1 DDLRDCASGLCL
13 LPELTEEMRAGAE
26 SASDIWFQVSGV
38 RQLLLQLRRRDSERL
53 RRAPDQAV
61 ALQGVLSSVAAALGS
76 LGPHLAAQAAELE
89 DEIGASR
96 RGLRR
101 ELAAEGLWA
110 AHGERAA
117 EDRCDLSDEEDGLM
131 ERIGDG
137 PEDFQAELGGLN
149 EQVSKELA
157 QLEQELAELRR
168 KRAGWDDAAHFRFRC
183 ILREF
188 QGKNRELITDRLS
201 LEFPHLSRE
210 QLQQHEVLCDSLKY
224 ATQKQASAF
233 RQWRRERLAL
243 LRKHQGR
250 VEERF
255 KAQGAMAA
263 RRQDML
269 EVKEKGKQL
278 QGRLQVQRAKASV
291 KQEEQTRLKDV
302 DEKRRQTVEAEKD
315 KLARQRAD
323 EAKGV
328 SRELAE
334 KRREQQQR
342 QAEEATE
349 RDRQEADDRVQRL
362 ARNAEIVR
370 LRRQMDELKQ
380 REVAQQRAAVEQE
393 RRERA
398 LRLELAMEK
407 LKVQAERDPERLLKV
422 PARALAEAYNDPF
435 VCVTR
440 GPHAGFDEN
449 RLMADARYKLSAAL
463 Q

>member
-1 DDLRDCASGLCL
+1 VWGEEIIDKKLIGAVRKENKAFGIVDYVSPRESTCVFSTCPEERSRMIFQLGTASGPLASEAALLVHKDVRGIDVNMGCPKSFSVKGGMGAALLDRPEIVEDILKTLRRTLPARKLERVQKAAQSSKQNTKLNQQRLEWIEQARKHSAEARRLEDDLRDCASGLCL

-278 QGRLQVQRAKASV
+278 QGARPRES
-291 KQEEQTRLKDV
+291 
-302 DEKRRQTVEAEKD
+302 AENSPKS
-315 KLARQRAD
+315 L
-323 EAKGV
+323 
-328 SRELAE
+328 
-334 KRREQQQR
+334 
-342 QAEEATE
+342 
-349 RDRQEADDRVQRL
+349 EADDRVQRL
-362 ARNAEIVR
+362 ARNAEI
-370 LRRQMDELKQ
+370 
-380 REVAQQRAAVEQE
+380 
-393 RRERA
+393 
-398 LRLELAMEK
+398 
-407 LKVQAERDPERLLKV
+407 
-422 PARALAEAYNDPF
+422 
-435 VCVTR
+435 
-440 GPHAGFDEN
+440 
-449 RLMADARYKLSAAL
+449 
-463 Q
+463 